1 MQKMKRTFVKIAS
14 KKFIPA
20 LIVTVALLACAP
32 AQTKANAKHTIE
44 ILSNEN
50 TATVQFEKSTDNA
63 YFLNVNVKNPKAD
76 KFTLVIQGEDGQVL
90 FSKEYTD
97 ANFKKQIKILKTDD
111 SNRYNISI
119 RSANKELQST
129 FSIAPVTK
137 TVDDVVVTKL

>member
-1 MQKMKRTFVKIAS
+1 MKRTFVKISS

-20 LIVTVALLACAP
+20 LIVTAALLACAP
-32 AQTKANAKHTIE
+32 AQTKANAKSTIE

-63 YFLNVNVKNPKAD
+63 YILNVNVKNPKAD
-76 KFTLVIQGEDGQVL
+76 KFTLVIEGEDGQVL
-90 FSKEYTD
+90 YSKDYTD
-97 ANFKKQIKILKTDD
+97 VNFKKQIKILKTDD

-119 RSANKELQST
+119 RSANKELQNT